1 MSTMIMS
8 KDLITQTHQRI
19 EAHMD
24 QVNPYPKATKEHW
37 LYETGVLRAQLAQ
50 CILRDSVNW
59 RAFIQALDRIPP
71 KTPL

>member
-1 MSTMIMS
+1 MS
-8 KDLITQTHQRI
+8 KDLITQTVQRI

-24 QVNPYPKATKEHW
+24 QVNPYSKDTKEHW

-50 CILRDSVNW
+50 CILRDSINW
-59 RAFIQALDRIPP
+59 QVLINTLNRIPP